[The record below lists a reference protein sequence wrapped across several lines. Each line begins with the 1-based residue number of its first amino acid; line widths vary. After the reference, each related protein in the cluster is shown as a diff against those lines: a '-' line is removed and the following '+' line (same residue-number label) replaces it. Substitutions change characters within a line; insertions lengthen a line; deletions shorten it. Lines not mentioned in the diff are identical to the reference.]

1 MSWWHYIDRIHLD
14 SLSLTLIQEDER
26 EWREKMGKSKSKGNF
41 VALVSTRTL
50 TSKAF
55 CPVRAAFDSRSFLTW
70 KVVTRVDDWCRTSS
84 GWRTIVLGEMN
95 GEKEQLHW
103 IGNWPSIKL
112 VDSMHSC
119 QAGFSSSCIG
129 GQLSSSPH
137 WQIRLTSV
145 SQSVKFSS
153 IPLRVRS
160 AADLQAARS
169 TSASPQ
175 RRWLAG
181 KTMSNYAS
189 ASPQCRWLAGC
200 SASASPQRRWLAGCS
215 LYLCE
220 SAASLTCRQ
229 DYVKLCLCE
238 SAVPLTCRLLC
249 LCESAASLTCWSSLE
264 ATCCNGSQEVTRKK
278 KMSKWPLTHLS
289 DLQVQGEMTPCTCD
303 SAAPL
308 TCRGMWKP
316 CILTCRCKVKKHIA
330 PAS

>member
-84 GWRTIVLGEMN
+84 GWRTIVLGEMD

-145 SQSVKFSS
+145 SQSNFQVYLCESAVPLTCRLLALPLRVRS
-153 IPLRVRS
+153 VADLQARLCQIMPLRVRS
-160 AADLQAARS
+160 AADLQAALPLRVRSVADLQAARS

-200 SASASPQRRWLAGCS
+200 SASASPQRRWLAGVPWKQH
-215 LYLCE
+215 
-220 SAASLTCRQ
+220 AAT
-229 DYVKLCLCE
+229 V
-238 SAVPLTCRLLC
+238 A
-249 LCESAASLTCWSSLE
+249 
-264 ATCCNGSQEVTRKK
+264 RK
-278 KMSKWPLTHLS
+278 
-289 DLQVQGEMTPCTCD
+289 
-303 SAAPL
+303 
-308 TCRGMWKP
+308 
-316 CILTCRCKVKKHIA
+316 
-330 PAS
+330 